1 MLPMKYLAPFCALAL
16 FLVACA
22 SRPVAPEDPVEA
34 LAGRDYFVT
43 YVKPILETH
52 CLRCHQ
58 GADAPAGLS
67 LVQRSGAYAPRKR
80 DRAFI
85 VPGDPDASLLLTS
98 IMRGGGHPLTLPR
111 LDITLTDYEI
121 GALHE
126 WIEDGAFWPDN
137 PDGFLQPRYT
147 IGNP

>member
-1 MLPMKYLAPFCALAL
+1 MKFLAPICALGL
-16 FLVACA
+16 FLAACA
-22 SRPVAPEDPVEA
+22 SKPAPENPIEA

-43 YVKPILETH
+43 YVKPVLETQ

-58 GADAPAGLS
+58 GEDAPAGLS

-80 DRAFI
+80 ARAFI
-85 VPGDPDASLLLTS
+85 VPGDPDASRLYTAILP
-98 IMRGGGHPLTLPR
+98 GGSHPLILPR
-111 LDITLTDYEI
+111 LDITLTDSDI

-137 PDGFLQPRYT
+137 PDGFLQPRYS
-147 IGNP
+147 IENP